1 MQIASN
7 FDRSDENT
15 PTVAGL
21 INAHAFLNEAGY
33 GKVVPV

>member
-15 PTVAGL
+15 PTAAAL
-21 INAHAFLNEAGY
+21 INAYAFLNKAGY
-33 GKVVPV
+33 GKVHPV